1 MCVCVCLMQTYR
13 LNPRSAPQDTPA
25 LYGGFVYDASP
36 AAAVV
41 APVVVVVA
49 SPSQSRERWT
59 HPPPPRVRL
68 LQSPQLPPHLFL
80 PPLARSLGEDE
91 AVLCRLQK
99 HLTEAQQIR

>member
-59 HPPPPRVRL
+59 HPPTAP
-68 LQSPQLPPHLFL
+68 SPASPVPTTPTAPIFTSSRS
-80 PPLARSLGEDE
+80 LARG
-91 AVLCRLQK
+91 R
-99 HLTEAQQIR
+99 